1 MGMLELLQRLF
12 GRESPSKD
20 VARERLRM
28 VLVHDRATVSPQ
40 VWEALKVDLIKVLS
54 RYLDIDEESMDVQLQ
69 TENESVALVASIPVR
84 SVKRAQNPETP
95 PQADAGVGAL

>member
-12 GRESPSKD
+12 GRENSKD
-20 VARERLRM
+20 VAKERLRM
-28 VLVHDRATVSPQ
+28 VLVHDRATVAPH

-69 TENESVALVASIPVR
+69 QEDESVALVASIPVR
-84 SVKRAQNPETP
+84 SVKRLQRPDAP
-95 PQADAGVGAL
+95 PQAGTDVTAL